1 MYFVTIDI
9 IASRNIVRLNNMRR
23 AHDRD
28 SGSQGISAMVL
39 FIAIVLMSSII
50 AGVVIGF
57 GEKIFSETKNDAQEN
72 VPSVKGLVNIVVLEI
87 FTLGANDE
95 IHIVYELP
103 YIEQSV
109 ADEDVSWVVMCT
121 PSGSTRVNF
130 DEGDFTLATDLD
142 GDGLTALP
150 LVEFEPAVT
159 YRMIIQLS
167 DCDLEDVESAS
178 LVLVVENGRTQE
190 WEMEIGSSP
199 YQGQDLN

>member
-1 MYFVTIDI
+1 
-9 IASRNIVRLNNMRR
+9 MRR

-39 FIAIVLMSSII
+39 FIAIVLVSSII

-57 GEKIFSETKNDAQEN
+57 GEKIFSETKNGAQEN
-72 VPSVKGLVNIVVLEI
+72 VPRVKGVVNIVVLEI
-87 FTLGANDE
+87 FNLGANDE

-109 ADEDVSWVVMCT
+109 ADTDVAWVVMCT
-121 PSGSTRVNF
+121 PTGSNRINF

-150 LVEFEPAVT
+150 LVEFEPATT

-167 DCDLEDVESAS
+167 DCDLEDIESAS
-178 LVLVVENGRTQE
+178 LVLVVDNGRTQE
-190 WEMEIGSSP
+190 WEMNIGNAP

>member
-1 MYFVTIDI
+1 MVW
-9 IASRNIVRLNNMRR
+9 LNNMRR
-23 AHDRD
+23 AHGRD
-28 SGSQGISAMVL
+28 DASQGIGAMVV
-39 FIAIVLMSSII
+39 FIAIILMSSII

-57 GEKIFSETKNDAQEN
+57 GEKIFTETKADAKEN
-72 VPSVKGLVNIVVLEI
+72 VPRVKGIVNIVVLEI
-87 FTLGANDE
+87 FSLGANDE

-109 ADEDVSWVVMCT
+109 ADGDVGWVVMCS
-121 PSGSTRVNF
+121 PSGSTRMNF

-167 DCDLEDVESAS
+167 DCDLDDVESAS

-190 WEMEIGSSP
+190 WEMEIGSAP